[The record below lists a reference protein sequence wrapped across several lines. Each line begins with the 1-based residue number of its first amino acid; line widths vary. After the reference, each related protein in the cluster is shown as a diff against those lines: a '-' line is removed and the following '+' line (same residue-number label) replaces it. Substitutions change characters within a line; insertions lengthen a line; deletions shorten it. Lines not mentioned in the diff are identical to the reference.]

1 MEGTV
6 QTSVPFPFIV
16 PPHLH
21 PRHTDTLTQPPGI
34 SAALLL
40 AALGSAASVWWAGQL
55 GRQRSPLSL
64 SSGALLLGPPPRIQ
78 PQDTLSCHPAPLGFP
93 VRGRGECA
101 DKQLYPEYWITSL
114 VLLIRSLRLREP
126 KELCGERLSHVRA
139 ARWGWAVG
147 GSGWPQV
154 SVVTRPIRSEMS
166 GPEHTASTLPFHSW
180 KQRPQSPDAC
190 PRPHSDSASESAGKP
205 GVPNTQD
212 VQALGPRRKACRS
225 GAGHRLAPPLGR
237 GDASR
242 SNSGTSGPPHKG
254 RGFRAGRDLTGC

>member
-1 MEGTV
+1 MQGTV
-6 QTSVPFPFIV
+6 QTSVPFPFMV

-21 PRHTDTLTQPPGI
+21 PRHTDTAI
-34 SAALLL
+34 SAALPL
-40 AALGSAASVWWAGQL
+40 AALGSASSVWWAGQL
-55 GRQRSPLSL
+55 GLQRSPLSL

-78 PQDTLSCHPAPLGFP
+78 PQDTLSCRRAPLGFP
-93 VRGRGECA
+93 GRGRGECA
-101 DKQLYPEYWITSL
+101 DKQLYPEDLITSL
-114 VLLIRSLRLREP
+114 ILLVRSLRLREP

-147 GSGWPQV
+147 GGGWPQV
-154 SVVTRPIRSEMS
+154 SVVMHPIRSEMS
-166 GPEHTASTLPFHSW
+166 GPEHTAPTLPFYSW

-190 PRPHSDSASESAGKP
+190 PRPHCGSASESAGKP

-212 VQALGPRRKACRS
+212 AQALRPRRKAWRP
-225 GAGHRLAPPLGR
+225 GAGHRLALPTGR